1 LEEPETSTPKIE
13 PAEAINH
20 IVSWI
25 RDYFEP
31 FKDKKAVIGISG
43 GKDSTVCAMLLVKAL
58 GKDRVVAVKMPKGQQ
73 PDIDDSEM
81 VCKCLGITNYTVN
94 IKAAVDGMIE
104 GLKAAGVEP
113 TKDTLTN
120 IDPRVRMTTLYA
132 VAQSLPN
139 GGLVTNT
146 CNLSENYVGY
156 STKFGDHAGDFS
168 ILHAFAVREVI
179 EMGLILCKEFG
190 VPETL
195 IRKAPSD
202 GLCGKTDEDNLGFT
216 YAALDSYILDG
227 EEPEDE
233 ILDKIQRKYRA
244 NLHKLTEMPHPYP
257 ERAKA
262 AVFK

>member
-1 LEEPETSTPKIE
+1 MSNTVSKIE
-13 PAEAINH
+13 PNVAIDT

-73 PDIDDSEM
+73 PDIDDSEL
-81 VCKCLGITNYTVN
+81 VCKCLGVQNYTVN
-94 IKAAVDGMIE
+94 IKDAVDGMIK
-104 GLKAAGVEP
+104 GLTDAGVEP

-120 IDPRVRMTTLYA
+120 IDPRVRMATLYA
-132 VAQSLPN
+132 VAQSLPC

-179 EMGLILCKEFG
+179 EMGLILCKEYG
-190 VPETL
+190 IPETL
-195 IRKAPSD
+195 IKKAPSD

-216 YAALDSYILDG
+216 YAQLDAYILDG
-227 EEPEDE
+227 QVPEEE
-233 ILDKIQRKYRA
+233 ILSKIERKYRS
-244 NLHKLTEMPHPYP
+244 NLHKLKEMPYPYP

-262 AVFK
+262 AVFNS

>member
-1 LEEPETSTPKIE
+1 MTSIEKIE
-13 PAEAINH
+13 PNVAIDSL
-20 IVSWI
+20 VDWI

-31 FKDKKAVIGISG
+31 FKGKKAVIGISG

-73 PDIDDSEM
+73 PDIDDSET
-81 VCKCLGITNYTVN
+81 VCRCLGVENHTVN
-94 IKAAVDGMIE
+94 IKAAVDGVIA
-104 GLKAAGVEP
+104 GLKEAGIEP

-132 VAQSLPN
+132 VAQSLPE
-139 GGLVTNT
+139 GGMVTNT

-168 ILHAFAVREVI
+168 ILHAFTVREVI

-190 VPETL
+190 IPETL

-216 YAALDSYILDG
+216 YAQLDAYILDN
-227 EEPEDE
+227 ETPDEE
-233 ILDKIQRKYRA
+233 ILNKIQRKYRA
-244 NLHKLTEMPHPYP
+244 NIHKLIEMPYPYA
-257 ERAKA
+257 ERAKELL
-262 AVFK
+262 F

>member
-1 LEEPETSTPKIE
+1 MTSIEKIE
-13 PAEAINH
+13 PNAAIDSLVN
-20 IVSWI
+20 WI

-31 FKDKKAVIGISG
+31 FKGKKAVIGISG

-73 PDIDDSEM
+73 PDIDDSET
-81 VCKCLGITNYTVN
+81 VCRCLGVEEHTVN
-94 IKAAVDGMIE
+94 IKAAVDGVIA
-104 GLKAAGVEP
+104 GLREAGIDP

-132 VAQSLPN
+132 VAQSLPE

-146 CNLSENYVGY
+146 CNMSENFVGY

-190 VPETL
+190 IPETL

-216 YAALDSYILDG
+216 YAQLDAYILDG
-227 EEPEDE
+227 ETPEDE
-233 ILDKIQRKYRA
+233 ILEKINRKYRS
-244 NLHKLTEMPHPYP
+244 NLHKLTQMPHPYP
-257 ERAKA
+257 ERAQA
-262 AVFK
+262 AVFDR

>member
-1 LEEPETSTPKIE
+1 MNNTIKQIAPD
-13 PAEAINH
+13 EAIEN
-20 IVSWI
+20 IINWI
-25 RDYFEP
+25 RDYFKP
-31 FKDKKAVIGISG
+31 FEGKKAVIGISG

-58 GKDRVVAVKMPKGQQ
+58 GKDKVVAVKMPKGQQ

-81 VCKCLGITNYTVN
+81 VCKCLGVENYTVN
-94 IKAAVDGMIE
+94 IKNAVDGVIK
-104 GLKAAGVEP
+104 GLTDAGIEP

-132 VAQSLPN
+132 VAQSLPA

-156 STKFGDHAGDFS
+156 STKYGDHAGDFS
-168 ILHAFAVREVI
+168 ILHAFTVREVI

-190 VPETL
+190 IPETL

-216 YAALDSYILDG
+216 YAQLDSYILENEIP
-227 EEPEDE
+227 EEE
-233 ILDKIQRKYRA
+233 ILSKIERKYRS